1 MMGCSKHQSPVS
13 DCTACTRVANAREQL
28 ELAGSAEPHVD
39 WGRVNLAWRASA
51 TTTKHIRV
59 PILAVL
65 AGGLALALGFLIF
78 FSGHRD
84 TEEHM
89 NSIFRQAMEAK
100 AQQPPT
106 ETPARATAVA
116 GDVRVASGKDWEP
129 LGLGDMLH
137 AGAKLETEAGYATLQ
152 WGAGTG
158 AALADKTELGLAKLN
173 ALSTMIELN
182 RGEVTMRVSH
192 RGPEQ
197 TFAVGT
203 PGHVVEVRG
212 TWFTVARD
220 AGRTTVTVCEGRVV
234 VRTREGVEQATLER
248 GEKASF
254 RDGAILGSP
263 RSAEKVSCVDPWLR
277 TWQSLVAPLHLG
289 GDPADLSLD
298 GHFLGHSPMG
308 LLVTPGRHQLMIAR
322 LGVKEMRDIVVAPS
336 GETTVNIEKMD
347 LRPRANEISDL
358 VVSKKDDI
366 SKCYSRALKRDPTI
380 KGTFKIRLA
389 VAADGHVRRAEI
401 FESELADIDVEDCIT
416 TAARGWMFPTGP
428 AVTSETTLELQ

>member
-13 DCTACTRVANAREQL
+13 ACTTCTRVANAREQL
-28 ELAGSAEPHVD
+28 ELAGGAEPHVD
-39 WGRVNLAWRASA
+39 WSRVDLRWRNPQRSKRSNLGLGL
-51 TTTKHIRV
+51 
-59 PILAVL
+59 ILAGV
-65 AGGLALALGFLIF
+65 AVSMCFATAMIRPHPEDALRTQAIA
-78 FSGHRD
+78 
-84 TEEHM
+84 TENTGPRETV
-89 NSIFRQAMEAK
+89 
-100 AQQPPT
+100 PT
-106 ETPARATAVA
+106 ETPARTTAVA
-116 GDVRVASGKDWEP
+116 GEVRVGSGKVWKT
-129 LGLGDMLH
+129 LGVGDLLH
-137 AGAKLETEAGYATLQ
+137 AGAKLETEIGHASLQ
-152 WGAGTG
+152 WGDGTG
-158 AALADKTELGLAKLN
+158 AALADKTELGLATLN
-173 ALSTMIELN
+173 SIATMIELN
-182 RGEVTMRVSH
+182 RGEITMRVSH

-220 AGRTTVTVCEGRVV
+220 AGRTTVSVCEGRVV

-263 RSAEKVSCVDPWLR
+263 RSTEKVTCVDPWLQ
-277 TWQSLVAPLHLG
+277 TWQSLLAPLHLG
-289 GDPADLSLD
+289 GEPADLSLD

-308 LLVTPGRHQLMIAR
+308 LLVTPGRHQLLIAR
-322 LGVKEMRDIVVAPS
+322 LGVKEMRDIVVAPG

-347 LRPRANEISDL
+347 LRPRANEISDM

-366 SKCYSRALKRDPTI
+366 GKCYSRALKRDPTI